1 MSHNVTPNTSR
12 VELRKTLTLV
22 PVVMMGLAYMQPM
35 TLFDTFGIVS
45 GLTDGHVPTAYAFA
59 LIAILFTALSY
70 GKLVRRY
77 PSAGSAYTYAQKSIS
92 PTVGFMVGWSSLLD
106 YLFAPMIN
114 ILLAK
119 IYFEAL
125 VPSIPSWMFVVALV
139 AFMTAFNLR
148 SLKSVAN
155 FNTVIVVLQVVLI
168 AVILGMV
175 VYGVFEG
182 EGAGTLASTR
192 PFWSGDAHVIPMI
205 TGATI
210 LCFSF
215 TGFDGISNLS
225 EETKDAERVIP
236 RAIFLTALIGGM
248 IFIFATYF
256 LQLYFPDISRFKD
269 PDASQPEI
277 MLYVA
282 GKAFQVGALIFSTI
296 TVLASGMAAH
306 AGVAR
311 LMYVMGR
318 DGVFPKSFFGYV
330 HPKWRTPAMNII
342 LVGAIALL
350 AINFD
355 LVMATALKPILIIP
369 LISSLV
375 VGLAMIYLI
384 GKPVAGILEGLTHW
398 LQTMGTAN
406 AVLLGAI
413 LGGMMCTDMGGPVNK
428 AAYAFG
434 VGLLSTQTYGP
445 MAAIMA
451 AGMVP
456 PLAMGLATMVA
467 RRKFDKAQQEGGK
480 AALVLGL
487 CFISE
492 GAIPFAARDP
502 MRVLPCCIVGGALTG
517 AISMAIG
524 AKLMAP
530 HGGLFVLLIPG
541 AITPVLG
548 YLVAII
554 AGTLV
559 AGLAYAFL
567 KRPEVDAV
575 AKAA

>member
-125 VPSIPSWMFVVALV
+125 VPSIPSWVFVVALV

-182 EGAGTLASTR
+182 EGAGTLTSTR

-236 RAIFLTALIGGM
+236 RAIFLTALIGGL

-282 GKAFQVGALIFSTI
+282 GKTFQVGALIFSTI

-355 LVMATALKPILIIP
+355 LVMATALINFGALVAFTFVN
-369 LISSLV
+369 LSVISQFWIREKRNKTLKDHFQYLFLPMCGALT
-375 VGLAMIYLI
+375 VGALW
-384 GKPVAGILEGLTHW
+384 VNLEESS
-398 LQTMGTAN
+398 M
-406 AVLLGAI
+406 
-413 LGGMMCTDMGGPVNK
+413 
-428 AAYAFG
+428 
-434 VGLLSTQTYGP
+434 
-445 MAAIMA
+445 
-451 AGMVP
+451 
-456 PLAMGLATMVA
+456 
-467 RRKFDKAQQEGGK
+467 
-480 AALVLGL
+480 VLGL
-487 CFISE
+487 IWA
-492 GAIPFAARDP
+492 GIG
-502 MRVLPCCIVGGALTG
+502 LIYLTCVTK
-517 AISMAIG
+517 S
-524 AKLMAP
+524 
-530 HGGLFVLLIPG
+530 FRN
-541 AITPVLG
+541 PVPQ
-548 YLVAII
+548 YEDVA
-554 AGTLV
+554 
-559 AGLAYAFL
+559 
-567 KRPEVDAV
+567 
-575 AKAA
+575 